1 MADSP
6 PSGSGNL
13 NVQQGRQRL
22 PVADPLQPLEPV
34 QDPGNLV
41 TMTIFLKDP
50 RYDGEFLKARH
61 EMFPDGKFPS
71 STSIG

>member
-1 MADSP
+1 MPLAHS
-6 PSGSGNL
+6 
-13 NVQQGRQRL
+13 
-22 PVADPLQPLEPV
+22 LQPLEPV

-50 RYDGEFLKARH
+50 RYDGEFLKARR